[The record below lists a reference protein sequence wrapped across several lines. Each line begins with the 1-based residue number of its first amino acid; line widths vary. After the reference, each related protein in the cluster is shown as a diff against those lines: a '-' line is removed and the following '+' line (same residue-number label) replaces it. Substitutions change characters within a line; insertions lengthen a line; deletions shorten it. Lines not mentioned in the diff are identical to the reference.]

1 MRFIKK
7 NRTGILLA
15 VIIMLAAKGL
25 SYLFPTL
32 GVALIALLLGIIVR
46 QFLKQFEVFQSGIV
60 WTEKY
65 VLETST
71 VLIGFGFQFSQLE
84 TAGLSAIGFVMLSV
98 VLVLIVALLLRKIF
112 RGEGTLCW
120 LVGAGSAICGSAAIG
135 ATAPLL
141 KSKEEETGI
150 SLAVVNLLGLFGMIL
165 LPLIAS
171 LLHFSPTE
179 TGIFLGGILQSMGH
193 VVGASF
199 SISPEIGQ
207 VATVVKMSRIALLM
221 PFLFV
226 VYFLFRQNSENKTS
240 VSFPVFILF
249 FAASVMLSQTDIFS
263 AATLKTLSQTG
274 EALLN
279 ISLAAIGLKINLRN
293 LWNISGKAI
302 WAGTLIFV
310 FQIAIYVAFLKF
322 IM

>member
-1 MRFIKK
+1 MSFIKK
-7 NRTGILLA
+7 NSAGILLT
-15 VIIMLAAKGL
+15 VIIMLAAKWL

-32 GVALIALLLGIIVR
+32 GVALIALLSGIVVR
-46 QFLKQFEVFQSGIV
+46 QLFKHFEPFQSGIA

-65 VLETST
+65 VLEAST

-84 TAGLSAIGFVMLSV
+84 TVGFSAIGFVMLSV
-98 VLVLIVALLLRKIF
+98 VLVLIVAFLLRKFF

-150 SLAVVNLLGLFGMIL
+150 SLAVVNLLGLLGMIL

-171 LLHFSPTE
+171 LLHFSPIE

-199 SISPEIGQ
+199 SISPEVGQ
-207 VATVVKMSRIALLM
+207 IATIVKMSRIALLM

-226 VYFLFRQNSENKTS
+226 VYFLFRQNSENKAS

-249 FAASVMLSQTDIFS
+249 FAVSVMLSQTDVFS
-263 AATLKTLSQTG
+263 STTLKTFSQTG
-274 EALLN
+274 EVLLN
-279 ISLAAIGLKINLRN
+279 ISLAAIGLKINLKN
-293 LWNISGKAI
+293 LWNVSGRAVL
-302 WAGTLIFV
+302 AGTLIFI
-310 FQIAIYVAFLKF
+310 FQIVIYVAFIKL
-322 IM
+322 IV